1 MPQRLHIAAL
11 QPPLRWRQP
20 MPNMITLRKMAEELP
35 SGVDVVV
42 LPEMWTGMTDDHD
55 VAVQAGQA
63 AQFLQTLAKAC
74 GVIVVGGSFQRPAA
88 SGRPH
93 TGVFHT
99 GAFHTGVLHNVCLIV
114 DRRGEIVGEY
124 VKGTLFSHE
133 RDTHEPGSEPGVFEV
148 DGFRIGVQIC
158 ADLWWPERTRQLID
172 RVDVLCVPAKTA
184 VPSDNHVVY
193 ARTLWHALELTR
205 AAESGLPVIVSD
217 WAAGRHMPT
226 DVDMSTGGV
235 HARGT
240 NFDRGI
246 LYQRHRDHTASPT
259 ASGPNAPTATAHT
272 SATPALGAGVHFTAG
287 VASICNPAHRPDMEK
302 LQRTLPRGE
311 AGYLCEQ
318 IDLDAVAAFRDYRRR
333 AGLLPDP
340 AG

>member
-1 MPQRLHIAAL
+1 MPQRLYIAAL

-20 MPNMITLRKMAEELP
+20 MPNMIILRKMAEELP

-42 LPEMWTGMTDDHD
+42 LPEMWTGMIDPPRRT
-55 VAVQAGQA
+55 AQAGQA

-74 GVIVVGGSFQRPAA
+74 GVIVVGGSFQRPAG
-88 SGRPH
+88 SGR
-93 TGVFHT
+93 
-99 GAFHTGVLHNVCLIV
+99 LQNVCLIV
-114 DRRGEIVGEY
+114 DRRGEIAGEY
-124 VKGTLFSHE
+124 VKRTLFSHE
-133 RDTHEPGSEPGVFEV
+133 RDTHEPGSEDGVFEV

-158 ADLWWPERTRQLID
+158 ADLWWPERTRRLID

-217 WAAGRHMPT
+217 WAAGRHAPA
-226 DVDMSTGGV
+226 DVDMSIGGV

-240 NFDRGI
+240 DFERGV
-246 LYQRHRDHTASPT
+246 LHKRHRDHTTSPT
-259 ASGPNAPTATAHT
+259 ASGPTEPTATAHT
-272 SATPALGAGVHFTAG
+272 STTPALGTGVHFTAG
-287 VASICNPAHRPDMEK
+287 AASICNPAHRPDIEK
-302 LQRTLPRGE
+302 LQRTLQRGE

-333 AGLLPDP
+333 VGLLPDP
-340 AG
+340 AD